1 VSFLEF
7 RGRGGAIVNWMTAI
21 FDRLNLRQLKLL
33 LWFLDGHGETNY
45 VESNGIKFE
54 WCDGWMVMRSGPEF
68 TPSSTKERYIMSDA
82 FRDELRS
89 QIGRLAQEETR
100 S

>member
-1 VSFLEF
+1 VSWIDE
-7 RGRGGAIVNWMTAI
+7 I

-33 LWFLDGHGETNY
+33 LWFLDGHGETKY

-54 WCDGWMVMRSGPEF
+54 WCDGWMVLSGPEF
-68 TPSSTKERYIMSDA
+68 TPSTTKERYILSDA
-82 FRDELRS
+82 FRAELRS
-89 QIGRLAQEETR
+89 QIGRLAHEETR

>member
-1 VSFLEF
+1 VSWITEF
-7 RGRGGAIVNWMTAI
+7 

-33 LWFLDGHGETNY
+33 LWFLDGYGETNY
-45 VESNGIKFE
+45 VESNGVKFE
-54 WCDGWMVMRSGPEF
+54 WCDGWMVMSGPEI
-68 TPSSTKERYIMSDA
+68 TPSTTLERLITSDA

-89 QIGRLAQEETR
+89 QIGRLAQEATR

>member
-1 VSFLEF
+1 MS
-7 RGRGGAIVNWMTAI
+7 WMTEI

-33 LWFLDGHGETNY
+33 LWFLDGYGETKY
-45 VESNGIKFE
+45 VESNGVKFE
-54 WCDGWMVMRSGPEF
+54 WCDGRMVISGPRF
-68 TPSSTKERYIMSDA
+68 TPSTTLERLITSDA

-89 QIGRLAQEETR
+89 QIGRLAQEATR